1 MARVIA
7 VCKSNKKGISKKVIP
22 EGVLQENYGLVGDA
36 HAGSL
41 THRQVSLL
49 TTESINKMQ
58 GLGLNLSPGDFA
70 ENITCEGLA
79 LAMLPV
85 GAQVSIGEE
94 AVLKITQIGKECHSG
109 CAIFRQV
116 GRCIMPREGIF
127 TRVIKG
133 GVVRRGD
140 TIRVLDRD
148 KYDN

>member
-7 VCKSNKKGISKKVIP
+7 VCKSNKKGGSKKVIP
-22 EGVLQENYGLVGDA
+22 EGVLQENYGLIGDA

-94 AVLKITQIGKECHSG
+94 AVLEVTQIGKECHSG

-140 TIRVLDRD
+140 TIRVGWGQVR
-148 KYDN
+148 